1 LGTRLA
7 AKVWNGLA
15 ISNACGHPNIKA
27 HDNKYRFQYVMTQ
40 ARWRGKIRSLRRK
53 SIAAGISFVPSA
65 AARRYNGGHAMSLLN
80 EIEPLK
86 QSALAELK
94 TAADLAALDHAKGA
108 WIGPHGK
115 FTALMKQ
122 LGSLPKEEKPAAGKR
137 INAAKAELEAAL
149 AARREELELKAALP
163 KEPTD
168 FTMPGRRRALG
179 RLHPLTQIS
188 EDIVR
193 AFRKIGFAVADG
205 PEVEDDWHCFD
216 ALNTPADHPA
226 RDTHDTFYLVGQAS
240 SLPPGLPAP
249 DSSRAGS
256 PPAAGR
262 MPAPLLLRT
271 HTSSVQIRVM
281 KSQPPPI
288 RIIAPGRVYRRDNAD
303 ATHNP
308 TFHQIEGLYVD
319 KGVTVGDLKGTV
331 EFVFKEL
338 MGPDVKLR
346 FRPHYFSYT
355 EPSLE
360 IDFTNSLVKKLGK
373 DWLEIAGC
381 GMVHPQ
387 VFENVGYDPEVWT
400 GWAFGFGIERIAMIR
415 YGIDDIRLFYENDVR
430 FLGQF

>member
-1 LGTRLA
+1 
-7 AKVWNGLA
+7 
-15 ISNACGHPNIKA
+15 
-27 HDNKYRFQYVMTQ
+27 M
-40 ARWRGKIRSLRRK
+40 
-53 SIAAGISFVPSA
+53 SF
-65 AARRYNGGHAMSLLN
+65 LT

-86 QSALAELK
+86 QTALTELK
-94 TAADLAALDHAKGA
+94 AAPDLAALEQAKGA

-122 LGSLPKEEKPAAGKR
+122 LGTLPKEEKPAAGKL
-137 INAAKAELEAAL
+137 INVAKVELEAAL
-149 AARREELELKAALP
+149 AARREELELKVALP

-168 FTMPGRRRALG
+168 FTLPGRRRVPG
-179 RLHPLTQIS
+179 KLHPLTQVT

-205 PEVEDDWHCFD
+205 PEVEDEYHCFD

-226 RDTHDTFYLVGQAS
+226 RDSQDTFYLATSGAESDSRITDHAS
-240 SLPPGLPAP
+240 RDP
-249 DSSRAGS
+249 R
-256 PPAAGR
+256 
-262 MPAPLLLRT
+262 LLRT

-281 KSQPPPI
+281 KSQPPPV
-288 RIIAPGRVYRRDNAD
+288 RIIVPGRVYRRDNAD

-331 EFVFKEL
+331 EFVFREL
-338 MGPDVKLR
+338 MGSDVKIR

-355 EPSLE
+355 EPSYE
-360 IDFTNSLVKKLGK
+360 IDFTSSLVKKMGK

-400 GWAFGFGIERIAMIR
+400 GWAFGFGIERIAMLR
-415 YGIDDIRLFYENDVR
+415 YGINDIRLFYENDVR
-430 FLGQF
+430 FLKQF

>member
-1 LGTRLA
+1 
-7 AKVWNGLA
+7 
-15 ISNACGHPNIKA
+15 
-27 HDNKYRFQYVMTQ
+27 
-40 ARWRGKIRSLRRK
+40 
-53 SIAAGISFVPSA
+53 
-65 AARRYNGGHAMSLLN
+65 MSLLN

-86 QSALAELK
+86 QTALAELK
-94 TAADLAALDHAKGA
+94 SAADLAALEQTKGA
-108 WIGPHGK
+108 WLGANGK

-122 LGSLPKEEKPAAGKR
+122 LGKLSKEEKPAAGKA
-137 INAAKAELEAAL
+137 INIAKVELEAAL
-149 AARREELELKAALP
+149 AERRAELELKAALP

-168 FTMPGRRRALG
+168 FTLPGRRRALG
-179 RLHPLTQIS
+179 KLHPLTQVT

-193 AFRKIGFAVADG
+193 AFRKLGFAVADG
-205 PEVEDDWHCFD
+205 PEIEDEYHCFD

-226 RDTHDTFYLVGQAS
+226 RDTQDTFYLNVAQAS
-240 SLPPGLPAP
+240 RLPEQDRQKTGGTPA
-249 DSSRAGS
+249 
-256 PPAAGR
+256 
-262 MPAPLLLRT
+262 LLLRT

-281 KSQPPPI
+281 KSQPPPV
-288 RIIAPGRVYRRDNAD
+288 RIIVPGRVYRRDNAD

-308 TFHQIEGLYVD
+308 TFQQIEGLYVD

-338 MGPDVKLR
+338 LGSDVKIR

-355 EPSLE
+355 EPSFE
-360 IDFTNSLVKKLGK
+360 IDFSNALVKKLGK

-415 YGIDDIRLFYENDVR
+415 YGINDIRLFYENDVR
-430 FLGQF
+430 FLKQF